1 MEHAMWKGKFISAT
15 DVAKTYIYEKTV
27 RNASKLKELE
37 CPDTDCTCRTLR
49 YCHGEKKGPYFAH
62 IDNSSCD
69 YDKYDRETPAVVKEI
84 KLLLFEHFKNIGYDV
99 EQEKKLISHHYTHIV
114 VKGFDGALYA
124 IEIGTQS
131 TTVGRIEYLAQE
143 YEKIGVKLRWLV
155 VSEIKEEIQEDEV
168 FFLKRYLLNESR
180 NKEVVIVDSNTYE
193 VIQHRWD
200 TSSYFYKGREHTS
213 KNYPEIYFEKGAID
227 NIFIENGEISIQ
239 GFSSRFEQ
247 WHTRKQKAFEKRK
260 PEIDAEIEARKK
272 AEEESFLRLQE
283 EIAEKKKREA
293 ESWQRYLEQQRQRE
307 QERKKA
313 EDEKEKEEK
322 LKAQKTLE
330 KLKEEIMDIIDLP
343 DVKAVDS
350 AGNRWVKCKI
360 CGNVDLSH
368 NFASY
373 GGGKPYNI
381 GECSKCIRER
391 QRRK

>member
-1 MEHAMWKGKFISAT
+1 MEHAVWNGKLIST
-15 DVAKTYIYEKTV
+15 SEVAKTYIYEKAV

-37 CPDTDCTCRTLR
+37 CPDTDCICRTLR

-62 IDNSSCD
+62 RDNAFCD
-69 YDKYDRETPAVVKEI
+69 YEEYDRETPSVVKKI
-84 KLLLFEHFKNIGYDV
+84 KFLLFEHFKNIGYDV
-99 EQEKKLISHHYTHIV
+99 EQEKKLIPHHYTHIV
-114 VKGFDGALYA
+114 IKGSDGALYA

-131 TTVGRIEYLAQE
+131 TTVGRIEYLVQE
-143 YEKIGVKLRWLV
+143 YKKIGVKLRWLV
-155 VSEIKEEIQEDEV
+155 VSEIKEEIQEAEV
-168 FFLKRYLLNESR
+168 FFLKRYLLNESG
-180 NKEVVIVDSNTYE
+180 NKEVIIVDSNTYE

-247 WHTRKQKAFEKRK
+247 WYTRKQKAFEKRK
-260 PEIDAEIEARKK
+260 PEIDEEIETRKK
-272 AEEESFLRLQE
+272 AEEERFLRLQK
-283 EIAEKKKREA
+283 EIAEKKMRQA

-313 EDEKEKEEK
+313 EEEK
-322 LKAQKTLE
+322 KKEAQLQEQKTLE
-330 KLKEEIMDIIDLP
+330 KLKEEIMGVIDLP
-343 DVKAVDS
+343 DVMAIDS

-360 CGNVDLSH
+360 CGNVDISD
-368 NFASY
+368 NFAFY
-373 GGGKPYNI
+373 GGGTPCNI
-381 GECSKCIRER
+381 GECSKCVRER